1 MSPATGLYEV
11 CFSNKDTSFA
21 EKVVALSLHTGDE
34 LFQDIARQ
42 EHITPL
48 ETEITQLTDGV
59 AKIEDEQQY
68 MWARERQ
75 TAETNAS
82 TNARVLWFS
91 VAETVVI
98 VGLGVWQ
105 ILTCGRARARAR
117 ARGAPPCPRLS
128 PPPSPRRSLR
138 AFFQRKRKI

>member
-1 MSPATGLYEV
+1 MAPSTGLYKV
-11 CFSNKDTSFA
+11 CFSNRESSYA

-34 LFQDIARQ
+34 LFQDIAKQ

-75 TAETNAS
+75 TSETNAS
-82 TNARVLWFS
+82 TNSRVFWFS
-91 VAETVVI
+91 IAETTVI
-98 VGLGVWQ
+98 LGLGIWQ
-105 ILTCGRARARAR
+105 ILT
-117 ARGAPPCPRLS
+117 
-128 PPPSPRRSLR
+128 LR
-138 AFFQRKRKI
+138 AFFQRTKRT